1 MIVWVSRE
9 RSGLG
14 NVTQSPMILEVRATR
29 KDSKKK
35 ERKKKKAGILRMGK
49 FKQQMKGM

>member
-35 ERKKKKAGILRMGK
+35 ERKKKAGILRMGK